1 MEKNLAK
8 HCLKSY
14 VDPSIASI
22 KNRDIFGTIERT
34 LKKAKDT
41 LSSLEM
47 DILSK
52 KHSKWDNIK
61 CNIENCDMDTDEDDN
76 GDD

>member
-8 HCLKSY
+8 HGVKSY

-22 KNRDIFGTIERT
+22 KTRDIFGAVESV

-47 DILSK
+47 DILLK
-52 KHSKWDNIK
+52 KQIITIVFLICIHIT
-61 CNIENCDMDTDEDDN
+61 IFYATFYITPF
-76 GDD
+76 